1 MKFRSVGLLLIGILL
16 IVAGSTIWQSRFTY
30 APENVLQSQMN
41 DRLMEISASETL
53 DLSEACQVAAEE
65 GGWVLFVLN
74 ASIVNDVQ
82 IRTFFETAPEPL
94 GLFVEY
100 EPGLLRLGLGMGP
113 GNLNEAGELVSNIE
127 TPIRRVHRAEDVQVF
142 IGITKDETRVVTN
155 TRDTKIAWPGYLAD
169 EWRCNAVQVATD
181 TRKSSHGYM
190 CSGCHV
196 QLRYATGGEAAEIK
210 ELLDSFSNV
219 PEFNLRRGLGS
230 GLIFLGLIFVAIV
243 AQGSRMRLN
252 IARRI

>member
-1 MKFRSVGLLLIGILL
+1 
-16 IVAGSTIWQSRFTY
+16 
-30 APENVLQSQMN
+30 MN

-142 IGITKDETRVVTN
+142 IGITKDVTRVVTN
-155 TRDTKIAWPGYLAD
+155 TRDTEIAWPGYLAD
-169 EWRCNAVQVATD
+169 EWRCNAVQTAND
-181 TRKSSHGYM
+181 TRRSTHGYT
-190 CSGCHV
+190 CNSCDV
-196 QLRYATGGEAAEIK
+196 QLRYATGQVPSELK
-210 ELLDSFSNV
+210 ELLDSLSNV
-219 PEFNLRRGLGS
+219 QDFNYRRMTGTALSLIGIGL
-230 GLIFLGLIFVAIV
+230 LGAAIKTNKRGTRTDGPLPTV
-243 AQGSRMRLN
+243 DD
-252 IARRI
+252 